1 MLKNGYLK
9 ESDIK
14 GKKYYQV
21 ASGEIQAGTTITIR
35 EIKIGDAVLK
45 NVEASVVHS
54 QTAPLLLGQS
64 AFERFG
70 TITLDNDRNLIVI
83 KQ

>member
-21 ASGEIQAGTTITIR
+21 ASGEIQAGTTITIH
-35 EIKIGDAVLK
+35 EIKIGDAVLQ

-54 QTAPLLLGQS
+54 QTALFFSVNPRLKDLEPLLLTTTATS
-64 AFERFG
+64 
-70 TITLDNDRNLIVI
+70 
-83 KQ
+83 